1 MASLQLSR
9 LLRRFIQETVA
20 RSPDLPR
27 CTVTIGDHT
36 IDCEVAD
43 TDDTRA
49 LGLMHRRELPQGKG
63 MLFIFPWQDDQSFWM
78 RDTYIPLDIA
88 FADARGKVINIEQ
101 GKPMSDQKILSQSPA
116 MYVLEVPRG
125 WFSLRGLEPG
135 CIISIDALNFE
146 S

>member
-1 MASLQLSR
+1 MSR

-20 RSPDLPR
+20 RSPDLTR

-78 RDTYIPLDIA
+78 RDTHIPLDIA
-88 FADARGKVINIEQ
+88 FADARGKILNIES
-101 GKPMSDQKILSQSPA
+101 GEPLSETPVKSAAPA
-116 MYVLEVPRG
+116 MYVLEVPKG
-125 WFSLRGLEPG
+125 WFSLRRLEPG
-135 CIISIDALNFE
+135 SIISFGE
-146 S
+146 